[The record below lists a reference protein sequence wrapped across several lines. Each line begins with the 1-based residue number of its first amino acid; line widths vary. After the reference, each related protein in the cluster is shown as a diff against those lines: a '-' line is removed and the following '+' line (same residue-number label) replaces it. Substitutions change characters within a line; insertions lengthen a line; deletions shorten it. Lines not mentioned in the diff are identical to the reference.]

1 VTAIITIPTSAVAAV
16 VEPGQVQLDLK
27 ALLVQLALKA
37 PKASKVKKVT
47 LAQHLYSHSRA
58 A

>member
-27 ALLVQLALKA
+27 APVG
-37 PKASKVKKVT
+37 PT
-47 LAQHLYSHSRA
+47 GAQGPQGLQGQK
-58 A
+58 